1 MSVVTDSSTNDSS
14 TNDSSTN
21 DRTTN
26 DRSAT
31 DSGSATI
38 AVVDPVAP
46 RRASMPSSATR
57 ITGSLAGATVG
68 FIDNSKPNFSLLA
81 DDLEQL
87 LLARYGVAKVVRHRK
102 PNASIGA
109 EPSLLDRMASE
120 SMVVISGSGD

>member
-1 MSVVTDSSTNDSS
+1 MSAIPDSSITCSGMSVGMNVDDT
-14 TNDSSTN
+14 
-21 DRTTN
+21 
-26 DRSAT
+26 SADT
-31 DSGSATI
+31 L

-46 RRASMPSSATR
+46 RHASVQSPATR
-57 ITGSLAGATVG
+57 LTGSLAGATVG